1 MESAPVKTGKTKKI
15 RSSTISP
22 KKLKGIYVLVLPQSI
37 KSVSFGF
44 PLYNKE
50 LVALYNRNT
59 VVEVAYSVL

>member
-1 MESAPVKTGKTKKI
+1 MESGPVKTGKTKKI

-22 KKLKGIYVLVLPQSI
+22 KKLKGIYVLELPQTI
-37 KSVSFGF
+37 KSVFGF

-50 LVALYNRNT
+50 LVGLYNRNT